1 MAPDLEVAI
10 AGAGPAGVAT
20 AVALVRRDPSLR
32 GRVAVFDRARF
43 PRQKPC
49 GGGLTGHAEEA
60 MAALGLAL
68 TVPHL
73 PAPRARVTFGAVD
86 RAVTLARPVRV
97 IRREELDASLVAQAR
112 DLGVDVREGAPVEG
126 ARVDD
131 GRVHFGAG
139 GRSLTARLLV
149 GADGAGSAV
158 RKLLRGERRADA
170 PDAERTRPIRLF
182 RAELRAPRRAA
193 ISDDTMLYDFT
204 AMPEGLRGYVWI
216 FPVPGGRINVGL
228 MHAPTRALSGA
239 ELTAMLARHLRR
251 FGVSLEDDA
260 DDRGALR
267 GWPAWGYEPGAPVSA
282 PHLLVVGDAA
292 GIDAL
297 TGEGIAVGM
306 EQAVIAAAA
315 ITDALARGDFRLRG
329 YRRALRRAT
338 VGRELAIDR
347 WLARLLYGEGE
358 LIGDGWR
365 RWLPLVLWDERML
378 ELYAA
383 RVCGS
388 LVLAD
393 RKRSLVAALLRHLA
407 AGGGRARQLLAA
419 EGELPKLLAA

>member
-1 MAPDLEVAI
+1 VSAPDLDVAI

-20 AVALVRRDPSLR
+20 ALALVARDPSLR
-32 GRVAVFDRARF
+32 GRIAVFDRARF

-49 GGGLTGHAEEA
+49 GGGLTGHADQA
-60 MAALGLAL
+60 MAALGLEL

-73 PAPRARVTFGAVD
+73 PAPRARVTFGSVD
-86 RAVTLARPVRV
+86 RGVTLAKPVRI
-97 IRREELDASLVAQAR
+97 IRREEFDASLVAQAR
-112 DLGVDVREGAPVEG
+112 DRGIDVREGTPVDG
-126 ARVDD
+126 ARVDGD
-131 GRVHFGAG
+131 RVRFGAG
-139 GRSLTARLLV
+139 GRSLSARILV

-158 RKLLRGERRADA
+158 RKLLRDERRAAA

-182 RAELRAPRRAA
+182 RAELRAPRSSAVA
-193 ISDDTMLYDFT
+193 DDTMLYDFT

-216 FPVPGGRINVGL
+216 FPVPGGRLNVGL

-239 ELTAMLARHLRR
+239 ALTAMLARHLRR
-251 FGVSLEDDA
+251 FGVALEPDEPS
-260 DDRGALR
+260 LR
-267 GWPAWGYEPGAPVSA
+267 GWPAWGYEPDAPVA
-282 PHLLVVGDAA
+282 GPHLLLVGDAA

-306 EQAVIAAAA
+306 EQAAVAADS
-315 ITDALARGDFRLRG
+315 IVDALDRGDFRLRK

-347 WLARLLYGEGE
+347 WLARLLYGESALLGE
-358 LIGDGWR
+358 GWR
-365 RWLPLVLWDERML
+365 RWLPLVLWDARML
-378 ELYAA
+378 EIYAA

-393 RKRSLVAALLRHLA
+393 RKRSLVAALVRHLA
-407 AGGGRARQLLAA
+407 AGTGRTRRLVAA
-419 EGELPKLLAA
+419 EHDLPKLLAA